1 MELRTRFPL
10 PIEYE
15 ANYKAGGLEMYD
27 TTILFGSPQN
37 LQFILSE
44 KNYVGKFHI

>member
-1 MELRTRFPL
+1 MELRTLFPL
-10 PIEYE
+10 PIEE

-27 TTILFGSPQN
+27 ATILLGSPQN